1 SQTKTV
7 REMIARQHIPRRGRS
22 SEALCERFCVADGW
36 AILRS
41 SHHRYLSD
49 CVPERFERAIED
61 FEKAI
66 KGEVLRALRKK
77 AGMTTEQQQAIEL
90 ILTRAER
97 ALPGFR
103 LRHQREI
110 QALVDLALQTTNGDL
125 SAEQQLDLLWT
136 RLQQRLQV
144 REGIVDLSS
153 FALS

>member
-1 SQTKTV
+1 TFHARLCVICKKLDRGAPLKRRSPRPPYTLPPLPDPHSIPQNLSRRNLWEALEFFRIEALLRSRKIWALYRRAPRLTKGEISQTKTV

-66 KGEVLRALRKK
+66 KGEVLR
-77 AGMTTEQQQAIEL
+77 
-90 ILTRAER
+90 
-97 ALPGFR
+97 
-103 LRHQREI
+103 
-110 QALVDLALQTTNGDL
+110 
-125 SAEQQLDLLWT
+125 
-136 RLQQRLQV
+136 
-144 REGIVDLSS
+144 
-153 FALS
+153 